1 MTLLLKLAFLFFIGS
16 VTGWILELLYRRFLS
31 DTNPERKWINPGFL
45 AGPYLP
51 LYGFSLCA
59 LYLTSNIN
67 VDFIPNK
74 ILRQIGL
81 FLIMAEIV
89 TLIEYIAGLIF
100 IKGMKIKLW
109 DYTNDWANIQGI
121 ICPKYTFYWILL
133 SAIYYFVIHQ
143 SVQLSVNWLT
153 EHLAFSFVMGF
164 FYGVFAMDLCYSL
177 DIVSKIHRFAED
189 NHIIIQYEAL
199 KEAIR
204 KKNEEAKEERRFL
217 FFMTSDSISFAEQ
230 LKNYAIKEQKKFKG
244 AVMRNIQETAKKFR
258 RN

>member
-1 MTLLLKLAFLFFIGS
+1 MNLLLKLAFLFQIGS
-16 VTGWILELLYRRFLS
+16 ATGWLLELLYRRFLS

-59 LYLTSNIN
+59 LYLTANIN
-67 VDFIPNK
+67 VGFIQNK
-74 ILRQIGL
+74 VLRQISL
-81 FLIMAEIV
+81 FLIMAAIV

-100 IKGMKIKLW
+100 IKGMKIILW

-121 ICPKYTFYWILL
+121 ICPKYTMYWVLL
-133 SAIYYFVIHQ
+133 SAIYYFGIHQ
-143 SVQLSVNWLT
+143 SMQLSVNWLT

-177 DIVSKIHRFAED
+177 DIVSKIHKFAED
-189 NHIIIQYEAL
+189 NHIVVRYEAL

-204 KKNEEAKEERRFL
+204 QKNEEAKEERRFV

-230 LKNYAIKEQKKFKG
+230 LKNYAIKEQEKIKG
-244 AVMRNIQETAKKFR
+244 VVIRNIQETAKKFR

>member
-1 MTLLLKLAFLFFIGS
+1 MNLLLKLAFLFQIGS
-16 VTGWILELLYRRFLS
+16 ATGWLLELLYRRFLS

-59 LYLTSNIN
+59 LYLTANIN
-67 VDFIPNK
+67 VGFIQNK
-74 ILRQIGL
+74 VLRQISL
-81 FLIMAEIV
+81 FLIMAAIV

-100 IKGMKIKLW
+100 IKGMKIILW

-121 ICPKYTFYWILL
+121 ICPKYTMYWVLL
-133 SAIYYFVIHQ
+133 SAIYYFGIHQ
-143 SVQLSVNWLT
+143 SMQLSVNWLT

-177 DIVSKIHRFAED
+177 DIVSKIHKFAED
-189 NHIIIQYEAL
+189 NHIVVRYEAL

-204 KKNEEAKEERRFL
+204 KKNEEAKEERRFV

-230 LKNYAIKEQKKFKG
+230 LKNYAIKEQEKIKG
-244 AVMRNIQETAKKFR
+244 VVIRNIQETAKKFR

>member
-1 MTLLLKLAFLFFIGS
+1 M
-16 VTGWILELLYRRFLS
+16 
-31 DTNPERKWINPGFL
+31 
-45 AGPYLP
+45 
-51 LYGFSLCA
+51 
-59 LYLTSNIN
+59 
-67 VDFIPNK
+67 
-74 ILRQIGL
+74 
-81 FLIMAEIV
+81 
-89 TLIEYIAGLIF
+89 
-100 IKGMKIKLW
+100 
-109 DYTNDWANIQGI
+109 
-121 ICPKYTFYWILL
+121 
-133 SAIYYFVIHQ
+133 IHQ

>member
-1 MTLLLKLAFLFFIGS
+1 
-16 VTGWILELLYRRFLS
+16 
-31 DTNPERKWINPGFL
+31 
-45 AGPYLP
+45 
-51 LYGFSLCA
+51 
-59 LYLTSNIN
+59 
-67 VDFIPNK
+67 
-74 ILRQIGL
+74 
-81 FLIMAEIV
+81 
-89 TLIEYIAGLIF
+89 
-100 IKGMKIKLW
+100 
-109 DYTNDWANIQGI
+109 
-121 ICPKYTFYWILL
+121 
-133 SAIYYFVIHQ
+133 
-143 SVQLSVNWLT
+143 
-153 EHLAFSFVMGF
+153 MGF